1 MSKLYIRQQQQHWTS
16 TYTRTRRIPSISKTF
31 YEKYKH
37 FGILVGGIYSMECNY
52 NSWRLLPKQM
62 GNKIWKLFK
71 YSRSQLLLLWQW
83 KFMKFF
89 FPTQLIFPYDFHY
102 FLFLLPGIQPRKS
115 LLIFQLDLWKY
126 GKMISIIHWFNG
138 VRCKKAQ
145 GYSPIA
151 MNKFHMHGA
160 LIGYN
165 CSWIYGVIWRMTGLF
180 KFHQCPLNCGRHLE
194 NRTNME
200 IMVEICCVFS
210 PCIYSILHFNFNQP
224 F

>member
-1 MSKLYIRQQQQHWTS
+1 MQI
-16 TYTRTRRIPSISKTF
+16 
-31 YEKYKH
+31 
-37 FGILVGGIYSMECNY
+37 
-52 NSWRLLPKQM
+52 

-89 FPTQLIFPYDFHY
+89 FPTQLIFPYNFY
-102 FLFLLPGIQPRKS
+102 FPFLLPGIQPRKS

-138 VRCKKAQ
+138 VCCKKAQ

-151 MNKFHMHGA
+151 MNITRARCTNRIFITIEWIFLQLNLWDYLEDDRLIQMSSVPSKLWASFGKLIEHENNGGNLLCFFAMH
-160 LIGYN
+160 L
-165 CSWIYGVIWRMTGLF
+165 
-180 KFHQCPLNCGRHLE
+180 
-194 NRTNME
+194 
-200 IMVEICCVFS
+200 
-210 PCIYSILHFNFNQP
+210 FNFNQP